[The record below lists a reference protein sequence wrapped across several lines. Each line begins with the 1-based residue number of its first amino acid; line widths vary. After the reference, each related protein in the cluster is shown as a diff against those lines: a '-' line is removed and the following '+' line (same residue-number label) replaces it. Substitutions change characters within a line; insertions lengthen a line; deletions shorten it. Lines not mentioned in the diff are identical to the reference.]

1 MSKSSKI
8 ARKERRKQR
17 KQDERIGVCNS
28 EGYRDYTAYSALTGK
43 EVISK
48 STLVNPQI
56 RVDGSY
62 NG

>member
-17 KQDERIGVCNS
+17 KRDEQLSLRRE
-28 EGYRDYTAYSALTGK
+28 EGSKYQPEGIVDTTAYLALMNVTRK
-43 EVISK
+43 NNKRSVA
-48 STLVNPQI
+48 
-56 RVDGSY
+56 